1 MCDTRTNSRGAAE
14 VQPDLQPGK
23 INPAGRGPGWV
34 VRGAALTEPRIVAS
48 GCRPGKGVGSG
59 VWESAAR
66 SECSL
71 ECTIMRS
78 NAMICAICNIM
89 QKCKKC
95 AWAKT
100 TRIFGQEPQHTLGT
114 GLCVCVWSCSGL
126 CGSMP
131 RSARAHMHVTE
142 RACLYYCILSAA
154 RYKRERAHPP
164 LPFLPVLEYARRKK
178 YVQGDSTQHGPV
190 PLRGR
195 NFVLLFSATGTA
207 LGRCV

>member
-1 MCDTRTNSRGAAE
+1 MSCVLCDTRTNSRGAAE

-100 TRIFGQEPQHTLGT
+100 TRIFGQEPQHTRAPRAVLTSVSGEILLWRAALTGSLPLGHE
-114 GLCVCVWSCSGL
+114 GRYYIHKHSVFCV
-126 CGSMP
+126 
-131 RSARAHMHVTE
+131 
-142 RACLYYCILSAA
+142 
-154 RYKRERAHPP
+154 HP
-164 LPFLPVLEYARRKK
+164 F
-178 YVQGDSTQHGPV
+178 
-190 PLRGR
+190 
-195 NFVLLFSATGTA
+195 
-207 LGRCV
+207 CM